1 LCIFT
6 PIVNIAKSI
15 ATNISINADN
25 TMGVR
30 CCFEF
35 YVFTGSMDLK
45 ASSVLK
51 LLQML
56 RMGIMQ

>member
-1 LCIFT
+1 
-6 PIVNIAKSI
+6 
-15 ATNISINADN
+15 
-25 TMGVR
+25 MGVR